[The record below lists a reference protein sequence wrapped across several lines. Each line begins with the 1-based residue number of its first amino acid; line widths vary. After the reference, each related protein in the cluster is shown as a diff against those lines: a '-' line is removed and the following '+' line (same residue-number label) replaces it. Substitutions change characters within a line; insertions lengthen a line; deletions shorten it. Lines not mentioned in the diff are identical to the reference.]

1 MATPAAAAPPAPAA
15 EALAA
20 LQLPDA
26 LLPLLPALAALL
38 PLAQAAQARLDE
50 RIAGIEA
57 AHARKVAELE
67 TSLAELQ
74 RQVAELQ
81 QQADRPAVVS
91 APAQAPVRPV
101 AAPAA
106 EHAAPSAPPTH
117 PPVRTTD
124 HSHTNHFDRL
134 PTEIKHRILRRTDFV
149 SQVLSGYIGAATLT
163 PEQRTTLCNIPD
175 RTRFEKVMRLEI
187 PSLKDGLQQAAMRNN
202 WVDLVNFA
210 DKDAL
215 LRNAC
220 TFDSID
226 QVDYYLQPSSAKP
239 AFKGEPRLAVDT
251 AAANGNLDIVQ
262 WLYGESVRC
271 SVIGLFGAIHHKHKS
286 VVDWLVAN
294 DRNLAL
300 FAPRG

>member
-20 LQLPDA
+20 LQLPEA

-57 AHARKVAELE
+57 AHARK
-67 TSLAELQ
+67 

-106 EHAAPSAPPTH
+106 EHAAPSAPPAR

-175 RTRFEKVMRLEI
+175 RTRLEKVMRLEI

-202 WVDLVNFA
+202 WVDLVNFV

-220 TFDSID
+220 TLDSLD
-226 QVDYYLQPSSAKP
+226 QADYYLQSSSAVL
-239 AFKGEPRLAVDT
+239 AFEAELKLAIDT

-271 SVIGLFGAIHHKHKS
+271 SVIGLLGAIHHEHLH

-294 DRNLAL
+294 DTNLAR
-300 FAPRG
+300 FAPRS